1 MSSETVTDKIG
12 SITGSSL
19 FRRVV
24 VTLILINA
32 IIVGLDTYPQI
43 HARYGQILHLA
54 DRIILYLFSLELV
67 LRFLGSNP
75 RLAFFRSGWNL
86 FDLIIVGVS
95 YLPSSEFFTVARL
108 FRILRALRTVS
119 VSPDLQKVVN
129 ALLRS
134 LPALGHILVLL
145 ALLMYVYAAIGTSL
159 FGQIAPRF
167 FGSLHQSVL
176 TLFSIITLEGWV
188 TVMDEVVPHMPAAW
202 IYFVTFILFGT
213 FVALNFVVGV
223 IVNNLQAV
231 EIEQRDDIAEIR
243 KTLARVEAHLQANQ
257 GAEPIGQKLRRRT
270 SQNSNAPHS
279 LLLNMNTIN
288 HSRS

>member
-12 SITGSSL
+12 SITDSTF

-24 VTLILINA
+24 ITLILLNA

-43 HARYGQILHLA
+43 HAAYGNILHLI
-54 DRIILYLFSLELV
+54 DRIILYLFSLELL
-67 LRFLGSNP
+67 LRFFGSHP
-75 RLAFFRSGWNL
+75 PLTFFRSGWNL

-119 VSPDLQKVVN
+119 VSPDLQKVVT

-188 TVMDEVVPHMPAAW
+188 TVMDEVVPQMPAAW

-243 KTLARVEAHLQANQ
+243 NMLERMEAQLQSVQDTQRSERPRSDQQHLD
-257 GAEPIGQKLRRRT
+257 RT
-270 SQNSNAPHS
+270 A
-279 LLLNMNTIN
+279 
-288 HSRS
+288 